1 MPEHSYG
8 TGTRP
13 GRNRDRVSYM
23 NFAFRGA
30 LKLVG
35 TTACAV
41 LVSAA
46 APAMANTNSA
56 ASTTT
61 TSTATA
67 DVLQPLREQGE
78 IADNGD
84 ARFKSLFSS
93 ITAIER
99 TAPTVG
105 TVGSPAAYSS
115 PVPTRG
121 ISVPSRMPLEGA
133 ALTSGFGMRTHPVLG
148 GRRQHAGIDLAAPT
162 GTPVYATAD
171 GIVSRADWYS
181 SYGLYISVEHGAS
194 MQTRYAHLSRLAVA
208 AGDSVKKGDLIG
220 YVGSTGRST
229 GPHLHYEVRVE
240 GLAVNPI
247 PYMVESEAQLAYARD
262 ARLAGVGGE

>member
-1 MPEHSYG
+1 MKS
-8 TGTRP
+8 
-13 GRNRDRVSYM
+13 
-23 NFAFRGA
+23 AFRQM
-30 LKLVG
+30 LKLAA
-35 TTACAV
+35 TACSAI

-46 APAMANTNSA
+46 APAFANTANS

-61 TSTATA
+61 TASA
-67 DVLQPLREQGE
+67 DVVQPLHD
-78 IADNGD
+78 ADGTMVENGD
-84 ARFKSLFSS
+84 TRFKSLFASW
-93 ITAIER
+93 TAIER

-105 TVGSPAAYSS
+105 TGEVVTAYSS
-115 PVPTRG
+115 PIAQRA

-133 ALTSGFGMRTHPVLG
+133 ALTSSFGMRTHPVLG
-148 GRRQHAGIDLAAPT
+148 GRRQHQGIDLAAPS

-171 GIVSRADWYS
+171 GVIGRADWYS
-181 SYGLYISVEHGAS
+181 SYGLYISINHGAS
-194 MQTRYAHLSRLAVA
+194 METRYAHLSRLAVA
-208 AGDSVKKGDLIG
+208 AGDNVKKGDLIG

-262 ARLAGVGGE
+262 ARLTGQGGE

>member
-1 MPEHSYG
+1 MKSAMR
-8 TGTRP
+8 T
-13 GRNRDRVSYM
+13 V
-23 NFAFRGA
+23 
-30 LKLVG
+30 LKLAA
-35 TTACAV
+35 TACSAV

-46 APAMANTNSA
+46 APAFANSANSA
-56 ASTTT
+56 AT
-61 TSTATA
+61 TATSA
-67 DVLQPLREQGE
+67 DMTAPVREAQGE
-78 IADNGD
+78 VVDHSD
-84 ARFKSLFSS
+84 TRFKSLFASW
-93 ITAIER
+93 TAIER

-105 TVGSPAAYSS
+105 TTEATLAYSS
-115 PVPTRG
+115 PIPQRG

-133 ALTSGFGMRTHPVLG
+133 ALTSGFGMRNHPVLG
-148 GRRQHAGIDLAAPT
+148 GRRQHQGIDLAAPT

-171 GIVSRADWYS
+171 GVVGRADLYS
-181 SYGLYISVEHGAS
+181 SYGLFISLEHGAS
-194 MQTRYAHLSRLAVA
+194 METRYAHLSRLAVA

-262 ARLAGVGGE
+262 ARLTGQGGE

>member
-1 MPEHSYG
+1 MI
-8 TGTRP
+8 
-13 GRNRDRVSYM
+13 
-23 NFAFRGA
+23 FAFRGA

-35 TTACAV
+35 TTACAI

-46 APAMANTNSA
+46 APALANTNSA
-56 ASTTT
+56 AST
-61 TSTATA
+61 STASA
-67 DVLQPLREQGE
+67 DVVPPLRDAQGE
-78 IADNGD
+78 VVDNGD
-84 ARFKSLFSS
+84 TRFKSLFTT
-93 ITAIER
+93 ILENER
-99 TAPTVG
+99 NTPTLGAVEAPT
-105 TVGSPAAYSS
+105 AFSS

-133 ALTSGFGMRTHPVLG
+133 ALTSSFGMRTHPVLG
-148 GRRQHAGIDLAAPT
+148 GRRQHHGIDLAAPS

-181 SYGLYISVEHGAS
+181 SYGLYISLEHGAA

-262 ARLAGVGGE
+262 ARLTGAGGE

>member
-1 MPEHSYG
+1 MS
-8 TGTRP
+8 
-13 GRNRDRVSYM
+13 
-23 NFAFRGA
+23 FAFRRVLTLA
-30 LKLVG
+30 A
-35 TTACAV
+35 TACCAAT
-41 LVSAA
+41 VS
-46 APAMANTNSA
+46 PASPAFANTNSA
-56 ASTTT
+56 TTT
-61 TSTATA
+61 TTTAVDVTA
-67 DVLQPLREQGE
+67 PLREPQSE
-78 IADNGD
+78 VVDNGD
-84 ARFKSLFSS
+84 ARFKSLFASW
-93 ITAIER
+93 TAIER
-99 TAPTVG
+99 TTPT
-105 TVGSPAAYSS
+105 GSAEAVTAYSS
-115 PVPTRG
+115 PVPVRS

-148 GRRQHAGIDLAAPT
+148 GRRQHQGIDLAAPT

-247 PYMVESEAQLAYARD
+247 PYIVKSKAQLAYARD
-262 ARLAGVGGE
+262 TRLTGAGGE

>member
-1 MPEHSYG
+1 MI
-8 TGTRP
+8 
-13 GRNRDRVSYM
+13 
-23 NFAFRGA
+23 FAFRGA

-35 TTACAV
+35 STACAI

-46 APAMANTNSA
+46 APALANTNSA
-56 ASTTT
+56 AST
-61 TSTATA
+61 STASA
-67 DVLQPLREQGE
+67 DVVPPLRDAQGE
-78 IADNGD
+78 VVDNGD
-84 ARFKSLFSS
+84 TRFKSLFTT
-93 ITAIER
+93 ILENER
-99 TAPTVG
+99 NTPTLGAVEAPT
-105 TVGSPAAYSS
+105 AFSS

-133 ALTSGFGMRTHPVLG
+133 ALTSSFGMRTHPVLG
-148 GRRQHAGIDLAAPT
+148 GRRQHHGIDLAAPS

-181 SYGLYISVEHGAS
+181 SYGLYISLEHGAA

-208 AGDSVKKGDLIG
+208 TGDSVKKGDLIG

-262 ARLAGVGGE
+262 ARLTGAGGE

>member
-1 MPEHSYG
+1 
-8 TGTRP
+8 
-13 GRNRDRVSYM
+13 M
-23 NFAFRGA
+23 NFAVRQVI
-30 LKLVG
+30 KLAATG
-35 TTACAV
+35 CAAI

-46 APAMANTNSA
+46 SPAFANTA
-56 ASTTT
+56 ASSTTTT
-61 TSTATA
+61 TSTAAA
-67 DVLQPLREQGE
+67 DVTAPLRESEGD
-78 IADNGD
+78 AAANGD
-84 ARFKSLFSS
+84 TRFKSLFASW
-93 ITAIER
+93 TAIER
-99 TAPTVG
+99 TTPTVG
-105 TVGSPAAYSS
+105 TVEAAPAYSS
-115 PVPTRG
+115 PVPQRA

-148 GRRQHAGIDLAAPT
+148 GRRAHSGIDLAAPT

-171 GIVSRADWYS
+171 GVISRADWYS

-208 AGDSVKKGDLIG
+208 AGDTVKKGDLIG

-229 GPHLHYEVRVE
+229 GPHLHYEVRVD

-262 ARLAGVGGE
+262 AKLTGQGGD